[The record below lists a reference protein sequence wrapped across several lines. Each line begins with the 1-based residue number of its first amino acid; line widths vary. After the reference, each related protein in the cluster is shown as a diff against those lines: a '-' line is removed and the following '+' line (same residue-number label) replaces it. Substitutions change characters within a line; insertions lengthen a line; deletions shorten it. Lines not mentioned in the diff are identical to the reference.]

1 MFFKSFELLKYK
13 LIRYIESN
21 YKINLL
27 IYNNIHLFKF
37 LLPHEKDYYG
47 MRLVCK
53 NNPKDIILDIGASL
67 GISSLGFIK
76 LGFKNKIYAFEP
88 NYILY
93 KKYLTKNLKKYK
105 NINTKNIALG
115 STNKTKTM
123 YMPFYNSNCIHYF
136 CSFDK
141 KYLINSIKITFP
153 NLIKN
158 LKIQKKRITCRKFD
172 DLKLKLKPKFVKI
185 DTEGFDEYVLRGMKK
200 TIKKYKP
207 VFLVEYNKEYFNNI
221 KTILKDY
228 LPYIY
233 DLKKNVMIPLP
244 PKINHKEIS
253 RTNKENFLSIRNIYF
268 IHKKNKIKR
277 C

>member
-21 YKINLL
+21 YKLNLL

-76 LGFKNKIYAFEP
+76 LGFQNKIYAFEP

-105 NINTKNIALG
+105 NIKVKNIALG
-115 STNKTKTM
+115 STNGKRTM

-141 KYLINSIKITFP
+141 NYLINSIKITFP
-153 NLIKN
+153 NLINN
-158 LKIQKKRITCRKFD
+158 LKIQKKRVSCRKFD
-172 DLKLKLKPKFVKI
+172 DLKLNLEPKFVKI
-185 DTEGFDEYVLRGMKK
+185 DTEGFDEYVLKGMKK

-207 VFLVEYNKEYFNNI
+207 IFLVEYNKEYFNNI

-233 DLKKNVMIPLP
+233 DLNKNEMIPLSS
-244 PKINHKEIS
+244 KINHKKIS

>member
-1 MFFKSFELLKYK
+1 MFFKSFELIKYK

-76 LGFKNKIYAFEP
+76 LGFENKIYAFEP

-105 NINTKNIALG
+105 NIKVKNIALG
-115 STNKTKTM
+115 STNG
-123 YMPFYNSNCIHYF
+123 
-136 CSFDK
+136 
-141 KYLINSIKITFP
+141 
-153 NLIKN
+153 KN
-158 LKIQKKRITCRKFD
+158 
-172 DLKLKLKPKFVKI
+172 
-185 DTEGFDEYVLRGMKK
+185 YVHAILQFQL
-200 TIKKYKP
+200 YSL
-207 VFLVEYNKEYFNNI
+207 FL
-221 KTILKDY
+221 
-228 LPYIY
+228 
-233 DLKKNVMIPLP
+233 
-244 PKINHKEIS
+244 
-253 RTNKENFLSIRNIYF
+253 
-268 IHKKNKIKR
+268 
-277 C
+277 